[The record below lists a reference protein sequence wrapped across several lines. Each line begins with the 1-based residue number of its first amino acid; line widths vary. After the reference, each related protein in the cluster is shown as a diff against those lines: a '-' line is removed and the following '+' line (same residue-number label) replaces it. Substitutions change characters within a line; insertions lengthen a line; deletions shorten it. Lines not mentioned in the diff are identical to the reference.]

1 MVGNIILWREVPCNL
16 KYESSWWI
24 EFEFGSELELE
35 QRGDP
40 GAVYILGQVVKC
52 QVTSSIPA
60 SWRINLSMIKKP
72 TSWVAWLDFVDRIT
86 STQQVSREAQY
97 PWSTWN
103 IIMAKQL

>member
-72 TSWVAWLDFVDRIT
+72 TRVCFDVDDM
-86 STQQVSREAQY
+86 VKLGGLAGFC
-97 PWSTWN
+97 
-103 IIMAKQL
+103 